1 MERGLPRRCV
11 LGVGA
16 VVVALAAIYGVSL
29 LPGVR
34 PQAGYVPALDGW
46 LNAVVDGGVVLLL
59 VIRGL
64 ADRRE
69 RTAWWF
75 LAGGLASALAGSLAY
90 YAHYQNLTPIPSPSW
105 ADAGWLAFY
114 PLAYVSLVL
123 LLRAR
128 VHRLLPSVWLD
139 GLVTGL
145 TAAAL
150 AAAYLRGAAVPPTA
164 GTTAGIAATV
174 AYPVADLLLLVL
186 VVGALTI
193 VGRAGGLVLWLL
205 GAGLAALV
213 VTDAVYA
220 AELAQGRYVAGGS
233 LDLGWLVGRVF
244 FAAAA
249 IASLVRRH
257 RSLERHPDGVAVLV
271 VPTTCA
277 VAVLVVL
284 FHGTRTPLPD
294 TAEILALAAG
304 LAVITRTAMSFREI
318 RDVAVVR
325 RQARTDELTGLAN
338 RRSFAEALDRATAA
352 SLAGR
357 SVAVLILDLDRLK
370 EVNDF
375 LGHSAGDELLRLVG
389 QRLQRLPRGQD
400 LLARLGG
407 DEYALLV
414 HDVSEAEAV
423 RLAERVRDTLRQP
436 LALGSMSL
444 TIDGSLGVALAP
456 LHTQDVGELLQ
467 LADLA
472 MYAAKSRRAGV
483 LVYDEARDATGRHR
497 LEAIEQLRTAI
508 PEGQLVLHYQPQLDL
523 RHGEVTGVEALVR
536 WQHPTQGLLPPAAF
550 VDLAESSGL
559 MTPLTRAVLRDA
571 LEQCRRWHD
580 DGLQL
585 SVSVNVSPS
594 TLLDH
599 DFPSQV
605 QALLA
610 EHRVPS
616 LALVLE
622 VTEELLLQDRQRAA
636 AVLTRLRAI
645 GVRVSIDDYGTGYSS
660 LAYLSDLPVNELK
673 LDRAFI
679 TGLTAD
685 ARRMAIV
692 TSTVDLA
699 HALGLH
705 VVAEGVEDQATL
717 DALIRMRCEL
727 AQGYHLSRPV
737 PAAAIPET
745 LHRIRTVIAASVPYR
760 R

>member
-1 MERGLPRRCV
+1 MERRLPSRCV

-16 VVVALAAIYGVSL
+16 AVVVLAVIYGVSL

-34 PQAGYVPALDGW
+34 PHAGYLPALDGW

-75 LAGGLASALAGSLAY
+75 LAAGLACALGGSLAY

-105 ADAGWLAFY
+105 ADAGWLGFY
-114 PLAYVSLVL
+114 PLVYVALLL
-123 LLRAR
+123 LLRSR

-145 TAAAL
+145 TAAAV

-164 GTTAGIAATV
+164 GTAAGIAATV

-213 VTDAVYA
+213 LTDAVYA
-220 AELAQGRYVAGGS
+220 AELAAGRYVAGGP
-233 LDLGWLVGRVF
+233 LDLGWLIGRVCF
-244 FAAAA
+244 TAAAV
-249 IASLVRRH
+249 ASLVHRR
-257 RSLERHPDGVAVLV
+257 RSPEAHPEGVAVLV
-271 VPTTCA
+271 VPTICA

-284 FHGTRTPLPD
+284 FHGTRTALPD

-304 LAVITRTAMSFREI
+304 LAVITRTAMTFREV
-318 RDVAVVR
+318 RDVAEVR

-338 RRSFAEALDRATAA
+338 RRCFSEALQTATAA
-352 SLAGR
+352 SLVGR
-357 SVAVLILDLDRLK
+357 SVAVLILDLNRLK

-389 QRLQRLPRGQD
+389 QRLQQVPREGD

-423 RLAERVRDTLRQP
+423 DLAERLRETLRQP
-436 LALGSMSL
+436 LPLASMSL
-444 TIDGSLGVALAP
+444 TIDGSVGVALAP
-456 LHTQDVGELLQ
+456 AHTTDAGDLLQ

-497 LEAIEQLRTAI
+497 LELIEQLRKAI
-508 PEGQLVLHYQPQLDL
+508 PDGQLVLHYQPQLDL

-536 WQHPTQGLLPPAAF
+536 WEHPIRGLLAPAAF

-559 MTPLTRAVLRDA
+559 MAPLTQAVLRSA
-571 LEQCRRWHD
+571 LEQCHRWHAE
-580 DGLQL
+580 GLQL

-594 TLLDH
+594 TLMDH
-599 DFPSQV
+599 EFPNRV
-605 QALLA
+605 EALLT
-610 EHRVPS
+610 EHGVPPH
-616 LALVLE
+616 ALVLE
-622 VTEELLLQDRQRAA
+622 VTEELLLQDRKRAA

-679 TGLTAD
+679 TGLAAD

-699 HALGLH
+699 HALGLE
-705 VVAEGVEDQATL
+705 VVAEGVEDQRTL
-717 DALIRMRCEL
+717 DALNRMRCEL

-737 PAAAIPET
+737 PAALIPST
-745 LHRIRTVIAASVPYR
+745 LHQIRTDIASSVPHGR
-760 R
+760 